1 MLPELVNEVG
11 VLRSVSEKLWLQ
23 KEFPRDAL
31 LALVLGQQW
40 QLLLL
45 CLRQLQSLLSLEPGS
60 QLSEVFHVHL

>member
-11 VLRSVSEKLWLQ
+11 VLRLVSEKLWLQ
-23 KEFPRDAL
+23 KEFPCDAL